1 MSMNDSTVVD
11 GDIIQEVAE
20 NFGMG
25 AGALKGLLESENLDK
40 YDEDSTEILAVQE
53 AYRKQ
58 RKREGL

>member
-1 MSMNDSTVVD
+1 VSMNDSTVVD

>member
-1 MSMNDSTVVD
+1 MNDSTVVD